1 MSRSESMINHLLM
14 QFSQSVNM
22 HIFLDALGA
31 ELDELTQALD
41 DLQNKRWIDTGSG
54 VQLDNIGV
62 LIDRSRNIAGSI
74 QLEFFAFYDQ
84 PNALSFGVGMFRDT
98 PSVPYTAT
106 STLDDETYRPVL
118 WHKVSKN
125 TTTGTTESTI
135 ESVKFIYNAPFVT
148 LTELGNAKIGI
159 GIGGRELTD
168 NDIVL
173 ARALDLFIRAGG
185 VRLDFV
191 EEIPDPFFGFV
202 DQANAKGFEVGILPT
217 EIEL

>member
-1 MSRSESMINHLLM
+1 MTRSESMISHLLM
-14 QFSQSVNM
+14 QFSKSVNM
-22 HIFLDALGA
+22 QIFLNALGA

-74 QLEFFAFYDQ
+74 QLEFFAFFDQ
-84 PNALSFGVGMFRDT
+84 PNALPFDVGRFRDT
-98 PSVPYTAT
+98 PAVPYTAT
-106 STLDDETYRPVL
+106 SILDDETYRPVL
-118 WHKVSKN
+118 WHKVSKD
-125 TTTGTTESTI
+125 TTKGTAESTI

-159 GIGGRELTD
+159 GIGRELTD

-185 VRLDFV
+185 VGLDFV
-191 EEIPDPFFGFV
+191 EEIPDPFFGFLGQGNV
-202 DQANAKGFEVGILPT
+202 QGFDVGILPT
-217 EIEL
+217 NIEF

>member
-14 QFSQSVNM
+14 QFSQSTKM
-22 HIFLDALGA
+22 HIFLDALGQ
-31 ELDELTQALD
+31 ELDELTQALE

-62 LIDRSRNIAGSI
+62 LIDRSREIAGSI
-74 QLEFFAFYDQ
+74 QLEFFAFFDQ
-84 PNALSFGVGMFRDT
+84 PNALPFDVGRFRDT
-98 PSVPYTAT
+98 PAVEYTAT
-106 STLDDETYRPVL
+106 SILDDETYRPML
-118 WHKVSKN
+118 WHKVSKD
-125 TTTGTTESTI
+125 TTTGTTENTI

-159 GIGGRELTD
+159 GIGRELTD

-185 VRLDFV
+185 VGLDFV
-191 EEIPDPFFGFV
+191 EEIPEDFFGFV
-202 DQANAKGFEVGILPT
+202 DQQGVKGFEVGILPT
-217 EIEL
+217 AIEF

>member
-1 MSRSESMINHLLM
+1 MTRSESMISHLLM
-14 QFSQSVNM
+14 QFSKSVNM
-22 HIFLDALGA
+22 QIFLNALGA

-62 LIDRSRNIAGSI
+62 LIDRSRQIAGSI
-74 QLEFFAFYDQ
+74 QLEFFAFFDQ
-84 PNALSFGVGMFRDT
+84 PNALPFNVGRFRDT
-98 PSVPYTAT
+98 PAVPYTAT

-118 WHKVSKN
+118 WHKVSKD

-135 ESVKFIYNAPFVT
+135 ESVKFIYDAPFVT

-159 GIGGRELTD
+159 GVGRELTD

-185 VRLDFV
+185 VGLDFA
-191 EEIPDPFFGFV
+191 EEIPDPFFGFLGQGNV
-202 DQANAKGFEVGILPT
+202 QGFDVGILPT
-217 EIEL
+217 NIEF

>member
-1 MSRSESMINHLLM
+1 MTRSESMISHLLM
-14 QFSQSVNM
+14 QFSKSVNM
-22 HIFLDALGA
+22 QIFLNALGA

-74 QLEFFAFYDQ
+74 QLEFFAFFDQ
-84 PNALSFGVGMFRDT
+84 PNALPFDVGRFRDT
-98 PSVPYTAT
+98 PAVPYTAT

-118 WHKVSKN
+118 WHKVSKD
-125 TTTGTTESTI
+125 TTIGTTESTI
-135 ESVKFIYNAPFVT
+135 ESVKFIYDAPFVT

-159 GIGGRELTD
+159 GVGRELTD

-185 VRLDFV
+185 VGLDFV
-191 EEIPDPFFGFV
+191 EEIPDPFFGFLGQGNV
-202 DQANAKGFEVGILPT
+202 QGFDVGILPT
-217 EIEL
+217 NIEF

>member
-14 QFSQSVNM
+14 QFSQSTNM
-22 HIFLDALGA
+22 HIFLDALGQ

-62 LIDRSRNIAGSI
+62 LIDRSREIAGSI
-74 QLEFFAFYDQ
+74 QLEFFGFFDQ
-84 PNALSFGVGMFRDT
+84 PNTLTFNVGRFRDT
-98 PSVPYTAT
+98 PAVPYTAT
-106 STLDDETYRPVL
+106 SILDDETYRPVL
-118 WHKVSKN
+118 WHKVSKD
-125 TTTGTTESTI
+125 TTKGTAESTI
-135 ESVKFIYNAPFVT
+135 ESVKFVYNAPFVS

-159 GIGGRELTD
+159 GIGRELTD

-185 VRLDFV
+185 VGLDFV

-202 DQANAKGFEVGILPT
+202 DQGDAKGFEVGILPT
-217 EIEL
+217 AIEF

>member
-84 PNALSFGVGMFRDT
+84 PNALSFGVGRFRDT

-159 GIGGRELTD
+159 GIGREPTG

-185 VRLDFV
+185 VGLDFV

>member
-1 MSRSESMINHLLM
+1 MTRSESMISHLLM
-14 QFSQSVNM
+14 QFSKSVNM
-22 HIFLDALGA
+22 QIFLNALGA
-31 ELDELTQALD
+31 ELDELTQALN
-41 DLQNKRWIDTGSG
+41 DLQNERWIDTGSG

-62 LIDRSRNIAGSI
+62 LIDRSRDIVGSI
-74 QLEFFAFYDQ
+74 QLEFFGFYDQ
-84 PNALSFGVGMFRDT
+84 PNTLTFNVGRFRDT
-98 PSVPYTAT
+98 PAVPYTAT

-118 WHKVSKN
+118 WHKVSKD
-125 TTTGTTESTI
+125 TTKGTAESTI

-159 GIGGRELTD
+159 GIGSELTD

-185 VRLDFV
+185 VGLDFV

-202 DQANAKGFEVGILPT
+202 DQGDAKGFEVGILPT
-217 EIEL
+217 AIEF